1 MLRTNGI
8 SISCSTSVATCNSST
23 EGKQMTMAL
32 EIDAKFGERKDELL
46 QYLRS
51 RTKELRGEV
60 TRKYGTTQFKKRA
73 SALNKALGRELES
86 LVSVVNQ
93 AAVNDKWSTEDL
105 LRARL
110 MLMHC
115 VNVTMLE
122 SRNEVWP
129 YEYMAFSRRIGEL
142 WEPFITTC
150 FDLPVS
156 DDVTLFI
163 PPLFDDIRA
172 RLTTEV
178 REFIANLDLSAKDRT
193 TLLEYYDQVWQLV
206 TSGEIK
212 IELDLHF
219 LKNKLRH
226 VVDCKSGFS
235 SNEKGNTNR
244 LLLVASIYK
253 NIEPEDYRC
262 MLFVRSAEDENN
274 NYLQTLKNSGLW
286 DVFCGDETYRK
297 VQEFSGFDLGAWI
310 VDNIDWKSDI
320 DEGCYKY
327 LTDQD
332 LIKYLIW

>member
-1 MLRTNGI
+1 
-8 SISCSTSVATCNSST
+8 
-23 EGKQMTMAL
+23 MTMAL
-32 EIDAKFGERKDELL
+32 KIDAKFGDRKADLL
-46 QYLRS
+46 KYLRS
-51 RTKELRGEV
+51 RTKELLADV
-60 TRKYGTTQFKKRA
+60 TREYGTTQYKKRA
-73 SALNKALGRELES
+73 SALNKALGRERGNLES
-86 LVSVVNQ
+86 ILNQ
-93 AAVNDKWSTEDL
+93 SANHDNWSTEDL

-115 VNVTMLE
+115 VNVTMIE

-156 DDVTLFI
+156 DNVTLFI

-172 RLTTEV
+172 RLTCEV
-178 REFIANLDLSAKDRT
+178 REFIADLDLPDKDKT
-193 TLLEYYDQVWQLV
+193 ILLEYYDQVWQLV

-212 IELDLHF
+212 LELDLHF
-219 LKNKLRH
+219 LKDGTRH
-226 VVDCKSGFS
+226 VVDCKSGFG

-244 LLLVASIYK
+244 LLLVASIYH

-286 DVFCGDETYRK
+286 DVFCGEETYPK
-297 VQEFSGFDLGAWI
+297 VLEFSGFNLGAWI
-310 VDNIDWKSDI
+310 VDNVDWPNDVDSSCFKHLKDQEL
-320 DEGCYKY
+320 DKY
-327 LTDQD
+327 LS
-332 LIKYLIW
+332 W